1 MLLIRKHKSMTKKR
15 KVVIVFTL
23 LLIPLL
29 FVGVAVIVGY
39 KNQRTL
45 TQKAIEKINQQF
57 TGTLVIKDSYISPFP
72 QFPYISID
80 LQGVQFFE
88 DKELQSP
95 PIYEAGDVYLGFN
108 LWDILRGDYQ
118 VRRIKIANG
127 HLDLIKYENGDINL
141 LMAKNVGVD
150 TTIQESEG
158 SLEFN
163 LNELSLLNFDLSF
176 ADHTMDQELHA
187 RLEGLTSSIRLTGAD
202 IFLDLKA
209 KLILD
214 IYKSGQP
221 TFFSNKSMEL
231 DWDMDFNRLDQ
242 VLKVLPSKLR
252 LEASFFTLEGTL
264 DLDDDMFADFKLYGE
279 KPDFNIFAA
288 FAPAEVAETLKKY
301 QNEGEIYFLGT
312 IKGKTGN
319 GNMPAIAVEFGCE
332 NAYFVNTEMDR
343 RVNDLRFSGFFTNG
357 KDRSLKTSEF
367 RLTNFYAKPEEGLF
381 QGHLVIRNFEDP
393 FIKVSLNADLD
404 LQFLG
409 QFLEVEGLR
418 RITGNI
424 KLDVDFD
431 ELIDMDV
438 PTEGLSRLKDGL
450 DSELTIK
457 DFSFIVPDYPLPIT
471 KVNGHAVMEA
481 GKITLDF
488 LRFKVGESDF
498 DFSGTLSDFPAIFHK
513 MDKNVTA
520 TLSSKSN
527 KIDIAQLMS
536 LDPVLMGSL
545 NEEIT
550 QFQLKLALDANARE
564 FSSFKYLPKGEFRI
578 EDFYAK
584 LKHYPHLLHDF
595 DALVVID
602 NSKLTIRDFSGEIDG
617 SDFHFSG
624 VVHNYPK
631 WFQDVKMGDSTI
643 EFDFNSDLLKINDLL
658 SYNGE
663 NYLPDDYKEEELTM
677 VELKGRLS
685 LHYDSLFKSADL
697 SLERFQA
704 KLKIH
709 PMKLENFKGKVHVE
723 QGNILVSN
731 FGGKMGQSD
740 FEVDLAYFMG
750 VDEKLKARENRLG
763 LRAKALDL
771 DALLNYNPTEISK
784 VSHTDTFN
792 IFDLPFSD
800 MHFEAEI
807 GRMNYH
813 TYWLED
819 VIGAIRT
826 TKGHYLYVDTLHF
839 SLAGGTLGMNG
850 YFNGSDPAHIYF
862 NSTMEAESLDID
874 KLMVKFD
881 NFGQDVMI
889 NENLHGKVSGTIS
902 SNFLVHPDLTPIIEK
917 STALMNL
924 TVTQGSLVNFT
935 PLEAVSSYF
944 KDRNLRMVRF
954 DTLVNTFDLKDG
966 VLNIPSMN
974 INSSLGFIELS
985 GRQTLDLKMDYFVR
999 IPLGLVTQVGF
1010 RSLFPGKGRQEA
1022 DLDKEDAIV
1031 FRDQSR
1037 QVRFVNL
1044 NISGNPGDFKITLG
1058 KDNIGN

>member
-1 MLLIRKHKSMTKKR
+1 MTKKR
-15 KVVIVFTL
+15 KRIIILIL

-29 FVGVAVIVGY
+29 LVGGAILGVY

-45 TQKAIEKINQQF
+45 TQKAIAKINEQF
-57 TGTLVIKDSYISPFP
+57 IGNLVIKDSYISPFA

-80 LQGVQFFE
+80 LRGVQFFE
-88 DKELQSP
+88 DKAMAGT
-95 PIYEAGDVYLGFN
+95 PIYEAGDVYLGFD

-118 VRRIKIANG
+118 VKSIKIANG

-150 TTIQESEG
+150 TTANESDE

-163 LNELSLLNFDLSF
+163 LNELSLVNFDLSF
-176 ADHTMDQELHA
+176 ADHTMDQDLLA
-187 RLEGLTSSIRLTGAD
+187 RLDGLTSSIKLTDQAV
-202 IFLDLKA
+202 FLDLKA
-209 KLILD
+209 KFILD
-214 IYKSGQP
+214 ISKSGEP
-221 TFFSNKSMEL
+221 TFFSNKSIEL
-231 DWDMDFNRLDQ
+231 DWDMDFHRMDQ

-252 LEASFFTLEGTL
+252 LEQSLFTLEGTV
-264 DLDDDMFADFKLYGE
+264 DLDDDLFTDFKLYGE

-312 IKGKTGN
+312 IRGKAGN

-357 KDRSLKTSEF
+357 KERSLKTSEL

-381 QGHLVIRNFEDP
+381 QGQLVIRNFEDP
-393 FIKVSLNADLD
+393 YIKVNLNADLD

-409 QFLEVEGLR
+409 QFFEVEGLR
-418 RITGNI
+418 RITGKI
-424 KLDVDFD
+424 QLDMDFD
-431 ELIDMDV
+431 ELIDMDI
-438 PTEGLSRLKDGL
+438 PTEGLSRLKEGL

-457 DFSFIVPDYPLPIT
+457 DLSFIIPDYPLPVT
-471 KVNGHAVMEA
+471 KANGHAVMEA

-488 LRFKVGESDF
+488 LRFRVGESDF

-513 MDKNVTA
+513 LNKQVTA

-527 KIDIAQLMS
+527 KINIAQLLSFDSVMMNS
-536 LDPVLMGSL
+536 F

-550 QFQLKLALDANARE
+550 EFQLKLALDANARE
-564 FSSFKYLPKGEFRI
+564 FTSYQYLPKGEFRI

-584 LKHYPHLLHDF
+584 LKHYPHLFHDF
-595 DALVVID
+595 DALVLID
-602 NSKLTIRDFSGEIDG
+602 KNKLTIRDFSGEIDG

-624 VVHNYPK
+624 IVHNYPK

-643 EFDFNSDLLKINDLL
+643 EFDFNSNLLIMKDLLA
-658 SYNGE
+658 YNGE
-663 NYLPDDYKEEELTM
+663 NYLPDDYLEEELRE
-677 VELKGRLS
+677 VELKGRLD

-697 SLERFQA
+697 SIDRLQA

-709 PMKLENFKGKVHVE
+709 PLKLENFRGRMHME
-723 QGNILVSN
+723 QGNILLEN
-731 FGGKMGQSD
+731 FGGKMGLSD
-740 FEVDLAYFMG
+740 FELDLAYFMG
-750 VDEKLKARENRLG
+750 SDENHKSRENSFA

-771 DALLNYNPTEISK
+771 DALMNYHPTKESE
-784 VSHTDTFN
+784 VSHADTFN
-792 IFDLPFSD
+792 IFELPFSN
-800 MHFEAEI
+800 MRFEAAI

-819 VIGAIRT
+819 VVGAMRT
-826 TKGHYLYVDTLHF
+826 TKDHYLFVDTLHF
-839 SLAGGTLGMNG
+839 NLAGGNLGMNG
-850 YFNGSDPAHIYF
+850 YFNGSDPTHIYF
-862 NSTMEAESLDID
+862 NNTMKAENLDID
-874 KLMVKFD
+874 KLMIKFD

-889 NENLHGKVSGTIS
+889 NENLHGNVSGTIT

-917 STALMNL
+917 SSARMDL
-924 TVTQGSLVNFT
+924 TVTKGSLVNFT
-935 PLEAVSSYF
+935 PLEAMSSYF
-944 KDRNLRMVRF
+944 KDRNLRMVKF
-954 DTLVNTFDLKDG
+954 DTLQNTFDLKDG
-966 VLNIPSMN
+966 VLNIPKMN

-985 GRQTLDLKMDYFVR
+985 GKQTLDLKMDYFLR

-1010 RSLFPGKGRQEA
+1010 RSLFPGKGREEVDPEQ
-1022 DLDKEDAIV
+1022 EDAIV
-1031 FRDQSR
+1031 FRDQNR
-1037 QVRFVNL
+1037 KIRFVNL
-1044 NISGNPGDFKITLG
+1044 NISGDPDNYKVTLG
-1058 KDNIGN
+1058 RDRSQ